1 MEIDFQPNNVDPHS
15 PLLYKITVD
24 GAICYIGCANS
35 ARRPKSAYLRN
46 LYRMIDGKPYRK
58 NNPDGFRSVHRH
70 MFEAVKAGK
79 PIVIDLLRNVSLESK
94 FSEEKEEIQWHL
106 NKGEKLFN
114 DLRHTRSG

>member
-1 MEIDFQPNNVDPHS
+1 
-15 PLLYKITVD
+15 
-24 GAICYIGCANS
+24 
-35 ARRPKSAYLRN
+35 
-46 LYRMIDGKPYRK
+46 
-58 NNPDGFRSVHRH
+58 